1 MPSREFLAMF
11 DAWARRRPDD
21 RALIFHGE
29 HITYGELLCLVR
41 EALCRLREFRIPVGH
56 PVCVSAKKSP
66 ETIALIIA
74 CLLESHQ
81 ILLPAPDLSDDVLY
95 NLCQLSS
102 CSHILTVRRRTG
114 GPGSVAIKH
123 VLQTGE
129 NGIAEMSYPPDSE
142 DVGLLLTTSGSTG
155 VPKIVPITMVGVDRF
170 MAWAAEQFDAAPGT
184 TVLSYA
190 PLNFDLSLL
199 DVWTTLRF
207 GGCVSLVD
215 QDRATDTGYLLR
227 LFENDIHVI
236 QSVPMLYRLL
246 VDGADIEGHVFDSV
260 EHVVFTGDV
269 TPPTLALRLV
279 TLFPMARF
287 YNLYGC
293 TETNDSLLH
302 EINIAELH
310 QTEKIP
316 VGQPLPGVEALVV
329 DAKGELVTGPGVG
342 ELWVRTPFQTA
353 GYLESWRNKGVF
365 VCHPD
370 RTSQGTYY
378 RTGDI
383 VTRRTDGTFL
393 LEGRNDFHVK
403 VRGVRT
409 NTQEVERAILD
420 HPQVREVVVVALPD
434 DLAGARL
441 HALVARQSGSD
452 LNSVG
457 LRTYCSRKLPRTA
470 IPASI
475 TIVDD
480 PVPRTATGKLDR
492 TLVKQ
497 NQLGKGLR

>member
-1 MPSREFLAMF
+1 MF
-11 DAWARRRPDD
+11 DAWARRHPGD
-21 RALIFHGE
+21 RALIYHRE
-29 HITYGELLCLVR
+29 DITYRQLLDLVSEVR
-41 EALCRLREFRIPVGH
+41 GRLREFGIPEGC

-66 ETIALIIA
+66 ETIALVIA
-74 CLLESHQ
+74 CLSDRRR
-81 ILLPAPDLSDDVLY
+81 ILLPATDLGDDVLHT
-95 NLCQLSS
+95 LCQLSS
-102 CSHILTVRRRTG
+102 CSHILTVRRHTN
-114 GPGSVAIKH
+114 GPASVAVKH
-123 VLQTGE
+123 VFE
-129 NGIAEMSYPPDSE
+129 PDKNRFAAMSCLPTSE

-155 VPKIVPITMVGVDRF
+155 VPKIVPISMAGVDRF
-170 MAWAAEQFDAAPGT
+170 MSWAAEQFDIAPGT

-227 LFENDIHVI
+227 LFETDIHVI

-246 VDGADIEGHVFDSV
+246 ADGADIKGRVFDSV

-269 TPPTLALRLV
+269 TPPGLALRLV

-287 YNLYGC
+287 YNVYGC

-302 EINIAELH
+302 KINIAELH

-316 VGQPLPGVEALVV
+316 VGQPVPGVDALVV
-329 DAKGELVTGPGVG
+329 DAKGELVAGPGTG
-342 ELWVRTPFQTA
+342 ELWISTPFQTA
-353 GYLESWRNKGVF
+353 GYLESRRNDGVF

-370 RTSQGTYY
+370 GNSPGRYY
-378 RTGDI
+378 RTGDL
-383 VTRRTDGTFL
+383 VTRHGNGTIL

-409 NTQEVERAILD
+409 NTQEIEQAILD
-420 HPQVREVVVVALPD
+420 HPQVREVIVVALPEEV
-434 DLAGARL
+434 AGTRL
-441 HALVARQSGSD
+441 HALVERQSGSD
-452 LNSVG
+452 LNSLG

-475 TIVDD
+475 SIVDE
-480 PVPRTATGKLDR
+480 PVPRTATGKPDR
-492 TLVKQ
+492 NLVKQ
-497 NQLGKGLR
+497 NQLGKVL